1 MISPE
6 KLNFEIDNAQI
17 QEIRA
22 LLTRIHVFYI
32 DYDRIIS
39 KLKENGMS
47 QLSIFLNE
55 YTTVSEE
62 NVHQGVLSENGKV
75 HKKLAL
81 ASTGI

>member
-39 KLKENGMS
+39 KLNENGMS
-47 QLSIFLNE
+47 QLSIFLKE
-55 YTTVSEE
+55 YTIVSEE
-62 NVHQGVLSENGKV
+62 NVHQGVVSENGKV
-75 HKKLAL
+75 H
-81 ASTGI
+81 